1 MKLSLGF
8 VLAVALAAVLL
19 AETPPAEAHRPG
31 AYWPYRKLMRK
42 LDRKTIRVGRRK
54 VRLDASTATCLGVGR
69 GIRRRGVRRWKH
81 FNCTQPTF
89 SPRTIAGP
97 DVLFRVHT
105 LDRRRLVITNAHFT
119 RY

>member
-1 MKLSLGF
+1 MRISLGF

-42 LDRKTIRVGRRK
+42 LDGKAIRVGRRK

-89 SPRTIAGP
+89 PPGAIVGP
-97 DVLFRVHT
+97 DVLFRVHA